1 MANPRVV
8 IIGAGFGGLYAA
20 RKLANKPVDV
30 LLIDRNNYH
39 TFTPLMYQVA
49 TCGLDP
55 SEVAYPV
62 RSIFAKNQ
70 NVNFLLANVTA
81 IDHQARTVSVE
92 SGGHQRSE
100 SYDYLILAA
109 GSVPAYFGKD
119 DIQKHS
125 FPLRT
130 LRDSVSLRNHV
141 LKLFERA
148 AWLDD
153 HSQRAALTTLVV
165 VGGGPT
171 GLETAGAIHELYNH
185 VLDKEYGRYGEDMRA
200 RVILVELLPHLL
212 PPYPERLRAAALR
225 QLRSLGVEV
234 MLETSVETAAEDHV
248 TLSDGS
254 TIPTYTVIWL
264 AGVRGSPL
272 AEMLA
277 VELTQNG
284 RIPIEA
290 TCQVTGRERVFAVGD
305 SVYLENAEG
314 VPYPMLIPVAQQQG
328 VLAARNILRQIN
340 GEPLETF
347 KYNDR
352 GIMATIGRS
361 RAVVWLFNRLP
372 LTGFVAWLAWLAF
385 HLITLMGFRNRAN
398 VFVNWVWNYI
408 TYDRSVRIILEPDH
422 THDLP

>member
-1 MANPRVV
+1 MTRVI

-20 RKLANKPVDV
+20 RTLADKSVDV

-49 TCGLDP
+49 TCALDP

-62 RSIFAKNQ
+62 RTIFAKNQ
-70 NVNFLLANVTA
+70 NISFLLATVTA
-81 IDHQARTVSVE
+81 IDHAAQTVTLQSGDLERT
-92 SGGHQRSE
+92 E
-100 SYDYLILAA
+100 SYDYLIVAT
-109 GSVPAYFGKD
+109 GSVPTYFGNES
-119 DIQKHS
+119 IQEHS
-125 FPLRT
+125 FALRT

-153 HSQRAALTTLVV
+153 HDLREALTTIVV

-185 VLDKEYGRYGEDMRA
+185 VLDKEYARYGEDIRA
-200 RVILVELLPHLL
+200 RVVLVELLPHLL
-212 PPYPERLRAAALR
+212 PPYPEGLRNAALR
-225 QLRSLGVEV
+225 QLTSLGVEV
-234 MLETSVETAAEDHV
+234 ILEKSVQTVADDHV
-248 TLSDGS
+248 ILSDGS
-254 TIPTYTVIWL
+254 RIGTYTVVWL
-264 AGVRGSPL
+264 AGMRGSPL
-272 AEMLA
+272 GDLLD
-277 VELTQNG
+277 VELTRNG

-290 TCQVTGRERVFAVGD
+290 TCQVKGRERIFAVGD
-305 SVYLENAEG
+305 TAYLEDPTGA
-314 VPYPMLIPVAQQQG
+314 PYPMLIPVASQQG
-328 VLAARNILRQIN
+328 KLTAKNILRHIEGSTLQS
-340 GEPLETF
+340 F
-347 KYNDR
+347 KYRDR

-372 LTGFVAWLAWLAF
+372 LTGYIAWLAWLGF

-422 THDLP
+422 TQELP